1 MSSMLKVGVD
11 SRVKTPVRLS
21 MADRLSIGTVA
32 NRAGVTPDTIRYYE
46 RLGLLPKPAR
56 TPAGYR
62 EYGDGILNRLTLI
75 RNAQQF
81 GFSLREIGSF
91 LRVRETGG
99 APCHDVRRA
108 AARMLEAVDEQIADL
123 VATRAQMQQTLRVW
137 DTKLAGAGDA
147 RPAYLLETL
156 GSSDRARRAGRAG
169 LTKGLAGQ
177 TPAHRPSAIKS
188 PRR

>member
-1 MSSMLKVGVD
+1 M
-11 SRVKTPVRLS
+11 P
-21 MADRLSIGTVA
+21 DRLSIGIVA

-56 TPAGYR
+56 TAAGYR
-62 EYGDGILNRLTLI
+62 EYGDGVVNRLTLI

-99 APCHDVRRA
+99 TPCHDVRLA
-108 AARMLEAVDEQIADL
+108 AARMLDAIDQQITEL
-123 VATRAQMQQTLRVW
+123 VATRAHMQQTLRIW
-137 DTKLAGAGDA
+137 DSKLQRAGDA

-156 GSSDRARRAGRAG
+156 GSSDRAQRDGRAR
-169 LTKGLAGQ
+169 LKN
-177 TPAHRPSAIKS
+177 
-188 PRR
+188 RR